1 VLDEPEL
8 PLLLADVVLSAG
20 FDASPPDF
28 PESLLLEAPGFGD
41 E

>member
-1 VLDEPEL
+1 VLDELEL

-28 PESLLLEAPGFGD
+28 PEPLLLEAAGFV
-41 E
+41 EE